1 MTHIRVIWRG
11 TLPGGETWSIS
22 AAYIPVGVQVVPQ
35 SQAAMNAA
43 ATAIANAGLPAQLIG
58 KLSTAVAFTDVRLEQ
73 RSAAGLLYAVGQGV
87 RTAPQSGTG
96 TPSKPFQTSMV
107 LSLRTAHPG
116 RRGRG
121 RMYIPALA
129 MPIAASSLRVQQAD
143 IDSTLAAMKGLLMAT
158 GTLLQAAL
166 GDIAHVLAVHSKVGA
181 LETEVNM
188 LEMGDVLD
196 VQRRRRDKA
205 VENRTATPYG

>member
-1 MTHIRVIWRG
+1 MTHIRAIWRG

-22 AAYIPVGVQVVPQ
+22 AAYLPVGVVTVPQ
-35 SQAAMNAA
+35 PQAAMNAA
-43 ATAIANAGLPAQLIG
+43 ATAIANAGLPPQLIG

-73 RSAAGLLYAVGQGV
+73 RSASGVLYAVGQGV
-87 RTAPQSGTG
+87 RTTPQPGTG
-96 TPSKPFQTSMV
+96 VPSKPFQTSMV

-129 MPIAASSLRVQQAD
+129 MPITQSSLRVPQAD
-143 IDSTLAAMKGLLMAT
+143 VDSTLAAMKTLLT
-158 GTLLQAAL
+158 GTGTQLETSL
-166 GDIAHVLAVHSKVGA
+166 GGIAHVLAVHSKVGA

-205 VENRTATPYG
+205 IENRTATPYG

>member
-22 AAYIPVGVQVVPQ
+22 AAYTPVGVVVVPQ
-35 SQAAMNAA
+35 PQAAMNAA
-43 ATAIANAGLPAQLIG
+43 ATAIANAGLPPQLIG

-73 RSAAGLLYAVGQGV
+73 RTASGVLYAVGQGV
-87 RTAPQSGTG
+87 RTAPQPGTG
-96 TPSKPFQTSMV
+96 APTKPFQTSMV
-107 LSLRTAHPG
+107 LSLRTNHPG

-121 RMYIPALA
+121 RMYIPTLA
-129 MPIAASSLRVQQAD
+129 MPITQSSLRVPQAD
-143 IDSTLAAMKGLLMAT
+143 VDSTLAAMKTLLT
-158 GTLLQAAL
+158 GTGALLQAAL

>member
-22 AAYIPVGVQVVPQ
+22 AAYLPVGVVVVPQ
-35 SQAAMNAA
+35 PQAGMNAA

-73 RSAAGLLYAVGQGV
+73 RTATGVLYAVGQGV

-121 RMYIPALA
+121 RMYIPTLA
-129 MPIAASSLRVQQAD
+129 MPIAASSLRVLQAD
-143 IDSTLAAMKGLLMAT
+143 VDSTLAAMKTLLT
-158 GTLLQAAL
+158 GTGALLQAAL

-188 LEMGDVLD
+188 IEMGDVLD

-205 VENRTATPYG
+205 IENRTATPYG